1 MEKMQKNTPALV
13 LDAGRFKSLLEEY
26 KKLGTV
32 YYPVKS
38 NSSAEI
44 IALLREA
51 GCGFLVSC
59 AYYLDKLLSLGLAPE
74 HILYDNC
81 GADTEEIAYAARA
94 GLTFFYTDSEEH
106 FAETALHCPEAR
118 FLIKVSSD
126 FATKKRGKYGIADFS
141 PLAEKISNCGSL
153 AGLGFYIPD
162 SSFSACTLEKQ
173 LDFIFDKKLAPQSS
187 RNRIAGVEMLNI
199 GGSLK
204 GILTDQQQQSLLS
217 TYKER
222 GLFKRVLLEPGRNL
236 LNPCISMET
245 RVIKRRTLNGE
256 NRLHLDASIYS
267 GLMDIYI
274 ENKCLSIKANFSEA
288 PHDTPYLVYGKTP
301 DSADFLGEHRLPTGI
316 CEGDTLSIAECGA
329 YCWDMP
335 QMYSGAAPLA
345 MRYALMGL
353 RNQCQQVKKDIAQK
367 PEV

>member
-1 MEKMQKNTPALV
+1 MEKVKKNTPALV
-13 LDAGRFKSLLEEY
+13 LDAGRFMSLLEDY
-26 KKLGTV
+26 KKLGTI

-81 GADTEEIAYAARA
+81 GADTEEIAHAARA

-106 FAETALHCPEAR
+106 FAETAVRCPEAH

-126 FATKKRGKYGIADFS
+126 AATKKRGKYGIADFS
-141 PLAEKISNCGSL
+141 LLAEKIAGTGSL

-162 SSFSACTLEKQ
+162 SSFCACTLEKQ
-173 LDFIFDKKLAPQSS
+173 LDFIFDKKLAPQSGGT
-187 RNRIAGVEMLNI
+187 GVEMLNI

-204 GILTDQQQQSLLS
+204 GILTDQRQLSLLS
-217 TYKER
+217 AAKER
-222 GLFKRVLLEPGRNL
+222 GLFKHVLLEPGRNL

-267 GLMDIYI
+267 GLMDVYI
-274 ENKCLSIKANFSEA
+274 ENKRLSIRADDSSA
-288 PHDTPYLVYGKTP
+288 PHDTPYLVYGKTS
-301 DSADFLGEHRLPTGI
+301 DSADFLGEHRLPAGL
-316 CEGDTLSIAECGA
+316 CEGDTLCIAECGA

-335 QMYSGAAPLA
+335 QVYSGAAPLV
-345 MRYALMGL
+345 MQIKTKGTYS
-353 RNQCQQVKKDIAQK
+353 
-367 PEV
+367 